1 MRDVPQARRLPSG
14 PTADRLVFVAFV
26 LAALTEELVRADA
39 DHSVRAFAWIVAL
52 SCPLLIR
59 RSHPVLA
66 TCVTAG
72 LIVAVPD
79 LPGFPPGLCKVV
91 LPVVLSYSC
100 GAYAQRLPGLA
111 ATVMLSAA
119 IQVYMGF
126 AQAPNL
132 EILIGTL
139 PPWWAASEVRRRRLL
154 VRQLA
159 DRTRELEAEEEA
171 FVELSVQRERARIAR
186 DLHDIVSHH
195 LALMVVQAG
204 AGRLAEPWEAPVAAG
219 RFAAIHEAGVE
230 ALAEADRLLTMLHST
245 TSKPS
250 LAHLLDRAREVGAD
264 VIVTPAD
271 LMLAAEVE
279 EAAHHVA
286 REALTNAMKHAPGA
300 PLQLRLTQ
308 SGGALT
314 ISAHNASVA
323 TASSIAATGS
333 RLGLPNMR
341 DRVEALGGT
350 LTAGPDPDGGYSLRV
365 RLPLAPDPGIAAA
378 SSAPKR
384 AYKAARRSEASKV

>member
-1 MRDVPQARRLPSG
+1 MSCAHGSRRCPPVRDFVQARRLASG
-14 PTADRLVFVAFV
+14 PAADRLLFAAFV
-26 LAALTEELVRADA
+26 VAAFTEELVRSDA
-39 DHSVRAFAWIVAL
+39 DHSARALAWIVAF

-79 LPGFPPGLCKVV
+79 VSGFPPGLFKVV
-91 LPVVLSYSC
+91 LPIVLSYSC
-100 GAYAQRLPGLA
+100 GAYAERLPGMA
-111 ATVMLSAA
+111 ATLVLSAA

-126 AQAPNL
+126 AEAPNL
-132 EILIGTL
+132 EILVGTL

-159 DRTRELEAEEEA
+159 DRTRELETEEEA
-171 FVELSVQRERARIAR
+171 FVGLSVQRERARIAR

-204 AGRLAEPWEAPVAAG
+204 AGRLAEPWQAPVAAG
-219 RFAAIHEAGVE
+219 RFAAIREAGVE
-230 ALAEADRLLTMLHST
+230 ALDEADRLVTMLHRT
-245 TSKPS
+245 TSELG
-250 LAHLLDRAREVGAD
+250 LASLLDRARAIGAD
-264 VIVTPAD
+264 VVVTPPD
-271 LMLAAEVE
+271 LVLAAEVE
-279 EAAHHVA
+279 AAAHHVA

-300 PLQLRLTQ
+300 RLELRLTE

-314 ISAHNASVA
+314 ITAHNPPVA

-333 RLGLPNMR
+333 RLGLANMR

-350 LTAGPDPDGGYSLRV
+350 LAAGPDPDGGFSLRA
-365 RLPLAPDPGIAAA
+365 RLPLAPAPGLAAV
-378 SSAPKR
+378 S
-384 AYKAARRSEASKV
+384 

>member
-1 MRDVPQARRLPSG
+1 MRDLARARPVSG
-14 PTADRLVFVAFV
+14 PAADRLVFALFV

-39 DHSVRAFAWIVAL
+39 DQPTLSLAWSVAL
-52 SCPLLIR
+52 SCPLLVR

-72 LIVAVPD
+72 LIVAVPH
-79 LPGFPPGLCKVV
+79 LSGSPPGLFEVV

-100 GAYAQRLPGLA
+100 GAHADRLPGLA
-111 ATVMLSAA
+111 ATLALSAA

-126 AQAPNL
+126 ADAPNL

-139 PPWWAASEVRRRRLL
+139 PPWWGGSEVRRRRLL

-159 DRTRELEAEEEA
+159 ERTRELEAEEEA
-171 FVELSVQRERARIAR
+171 FVGLSVQRERARIAR

-195 LALMVVQAG
+195 FALMVVQAG
-204 AGRLAEPWEAPVAAG
+204 AGRLSEPWDAPVAAG
-219 RFAAIHEAGVE
+219 RFAVIREAGVA
-230 ALAEADRLLTMLHST
+230 ALAEADRLVTMLHPT
-245 TSKPS
+245 TNEPS
-250 LAHLLDRAREVGAD
+250 LAHLLDRAREIGAA
-264 VIVTPAD
+264 VVVTPPD
-271 LMLAAEVE
+271 LVLPAEVE
-279 EAAHHVA
+279 AAAHHVA

-300 PLQLRLTQ
+300 PLELRLTQ

-333 RLGLPNMR
+333 RLGLANMR

-350 LTAGPDPDGGYSLRV
+350 VAAGPDPDGGFSLRA
-365 RLPLAPDPGIAAA
+365 RLPLAPAPGLAAA
-378 SSAPKR
+378 S
-384 AYKAARRSEASKV
+384 

>member
-1 MRDVPQARRLPSG
+1 MRDVVHARRLASG
-14 PTADRLVFVAFV
+14 PAADRLLFAAFV
-26 LAALTEELVRADA
+26 VAALTEELVRADA
-39 DHSVRAFAWIVAL
+39 DHSARAIAWIVAL

-79 LPGFPPGLCKVV
+79 LSGFPPGLVKVV

-100 GAYAQRLPGLA
+100 GAYAEQLTGMA
-111 ATVMLSAA
+111 ATLVLSVA

-126 AQAPNL
+126 AEAPNL

-139 PPWWAASEVRRRRLL
+139 PPWWAASELRRRRLL

-171 FVELSVQRERARIAR
+171 FVGLAVQRERARIAR

-219 RFAAIHEAGVE
+219 RFAAIHDAGVE
-230 ALAEADRLLTMLHST
+230 ALAEADRLVTMLHST
-245 TSKPS
+245 TSEQS
-250 LAHLLDRAREVGAD
+250 LAHLLERARQIGAD
-264 VIVTPAD
+264 VVVTPPD
-271 LMLAAEVE
+271 LVLAAEVE
-279 EAAHHVA
+279 AAAHHVA

-300 PLQLRLTQ
+300 ALELRLTQ

-333 RLGLPNMR
+333 RLGLASMR

-350 LTAGPDPDGGYSLRV
+350 LAAGPDADGGFSLRV
-365 RLPLAPDPGIAAA
+365 RLPLAPAPGLAAA
-378 SSAPKR
+378 S
-384 AYKAARRSEASKV
+384 